1 MSTEIASSMTPAST
15 DAVVQ
20 HFQHDCKNC
29 KPLGHYNEHDLYFC
43 AQGGLVPTVL
53 ARYGN
58 EGPEYLSG
66 LTLAPAIPELG
77 EAARRAVAAGYLKE
91 SVVPQGALS

>member
-1 MSTEIASSMTPAST
+1 MSTEIASSMTPVST
-15 DAVVQ
+15 DAVAH

-43 AQGGLVPTVL
+43 TQGGLVPTVL
-53 ARYGN
+53 ARYGS

-66 LTLAPAIPELG
+66 LTLASAVPELG
-77 EAARRAVAAGYLKE
+77 EAARRAVAAGYLHK
-91 SVVPQGALS
+91 SALPKGVRS